1 MGTIQTRNRKDGT
14 KSYQAQLVIKRDGKI
29 VHREQKT
36 FERKQAAAAWLER
49 RETELNRP
57 GGVERGKG
65 LDPTLAEAIDRYT
78 DESLVAIGRTKAQ
91 VLRAI
96 KAYDIA
102 SKQCSDIHSSDLVS
116 LARQLAKTR
125 TPQTVGNYMSHLGAV
140 FAIARPAWG
149 YQLDPMAMKDAHIV
163 CKRLGLTGKSKE
175 RDRRPTLA
183 ELDLILSHY
192 EERQKRRPAM
202 APMTKIILF
211 AIFSTRRQEEIV
223 TIRWPDL
230 DEANSRVL
238 VRDMKNPGE
247 KVGNN
252 VWCDLPSQAMKIIK
266 LMPRIDE
273 RIFPYTTDALSA
285 SFTRACQFLG
295 IEDLHFHDLRHDG
308 VSRLFEIGNSIPH
321 VAATSGHRSW
331 QSLKR
336 YTHIRQAGD
345 KYEGWNWLRIAPA
358 AWKPEDAEPS
368 AFQNSKQA
376 KIPDATTA
384 KAKPQ
389 PKAASAPPRK
399 RGKPRKVT
407 VQN

>member
-1 MGTIQTRNRKDGT
+1 MGTIQTRHRKDGS
-14 KSYQAQLVIKRDGKI
+14 KSFQAQLVVKREGKI
-29 VHREQKT
+29 VHREQQT

-49 RETELNRP
+49 RETELSRP
-57 GGVERGKG
+57 GGVERGRG

-78 DESLVAIGRTKAQ
+78 DESLKAIGRTKAQ
-91 VLRAI
+91 VLGAI
-96 KAYDIA
+96 KNFDVAD
-102 SKQCSDIHSSDLVS
+102 KRCSEIHSSDLVA

-125 TPQTVGNYMSHLGAV
+125 TPQTVANYMSHLGAI
-140 FAIARPAWG
+140 FAIARAAWG
-149 YQLDPMAMKDAHIV
+149 FPLDPAAMKDAHIV

-175 RDRRPTLA
+175 RDRRPTLT

-192 EERQKRRPAM
+192 EDRQKRRPSM
-202 APMTKIILF
+202 APMTKIVLF

-230 DEANSRVL
+230 DETHNRVL

-252 VWCDLPSQAMKIIK
+252 VWCDLSPEAMLIIK
-266 LMPRIDE
+266 SSPRTGD

-336 YTHIRQAGD
+336 YTHIRQSGD
-345 KYEGWNWLRIAPA
+345 KYEKWHWLD
-358 AWKPEDAEPS
+358 KVC
-368 AFQNSKQA
+368 
-376 KIPDATTA
+376 
-384 KAKPQ
+384 Q
-389 PKAASAPPRK
+389 PVAVDKL
-399 RGKPRKVT
+399 
-407 VQN
+407 